1 MSRLLARSATS
12 VLLAGAGVLFVAAA
26 WQRWWP
32 ACRRGGFD
40 TDACVQLQ
48 SHEYD
53 YLVVAAPW
61 TPVGHSAVLAG
72 LALLVLAIAAA
83 LLPFVLLPGWRL
95 RFRLPLAA
103 VPAASLAL
111 LGVQGLASGVTGS
124 AVSVPLTGPAVVVWG
139 FAVPVLLV
147 LWAGAVLQSDP
158 DRRTAWGLVL
168 AVVLIASTPL
178 PVLLILGPIAV
189 DYVSYDTAPWS
200 EAVMA
205 VPLALAALL
214 VWPATAAASGGSVES
229 RLPAR
234 TAGGRAG

>member
-12 VLLAGAGVLFVAAA
+12 VLLASAGVLFVAAA

-53 YLVVAAPW
+53 YLLVAEPW
-61 TPVGHSAVLAG
+61 TPVGHAAELAG
-72 LALLVLAIAAA
+72 LALLLLAGAAA
-83 LLPFVLLPGWRL
+83 LLPFVLLRGWRL

-111 LGVQGLASGVTGS
+111 LGVQGLASGVTGR
-124 AVSVPLTGPAVVVWG
+124 VESVPLTWPAVVVWG

-147 LWAGAVLQSDP
+147 LWVAAVLQSNP
-158 DRRTAWGLVL
+158 DRRTASGLVL

-189 DYVSYDTAPWS
+189 NYVSYDTAPWS

-205 VPLALAALL
+205 APLALAALL
-214 VWPATAAASGGSVES
+214 VWPATAAAPAEAVES
-229 RLPAR
+229 SVPAR
-234 TAGGRAG
+234 TANGRAG